1 MIIQT
6 TREQFKLK
14 RLLIIF
20 LLMYNFCFAQQYQN
34 GLILPDFEKVELSKV
49 CCIYLP
55 QEGFSVFNSPDS
67 DYISYLTRMNESSI
81 DNQDP
86 YKIFFINKSTEGAR
100 QIELSNLKKIDYE
113 IWAITYFERKNGFE
127 RIVDINVDYWLSE
140 NEIEEKNFLIANKDN
155 LLGYYANNPG
165 LKLQLSPSK
174 DSDVIVI
181 IKEDLYEILPTGQ
194 TG

>member
-6 TREQFKLK
+6 TREQLKLK

-20 LLMYNFCFAQQYQN
+20 LLVYNFCFAQQYQN
-34 GLILPDFEKVELSKV
+34 GLILPALEKVELSKV
-49 CCIYLP
+49 CCIYLR
-55 QEGFSVFNSPDS
+55 QEGFTVFNSPDS

-100 QIELSNLKKIDYE
+100 QIELSNLKEIDYE

-127 RIVDINVDYWLSE
+127 SIVDINVDYWLSE
-140 NEIEEKNFLIANKDN
+140 NEIEGKNFKIENWINFLIANKDN
-155 LLGYYANNPG
+155 LPGYSANDPG
-165 LKLQLSPSK
+165 LKLQLSLSK
-174 DSDVIVI
+174 
-181 IKEDLYEILPTGQ
+181 
-194 TG
+194 

>member
-1 MIIQT
+1 
-6 TREQFKLK
+6 
-14 RLLIIF
+14 
-20 LLMYNFCFAQQYQN
+20 
-34 GLILPDFEKVELSKV
+34 
-49 CCIYLP
+49 
-55 QEGFSVFNSPDS
+55 
-67 DYISYLTRMNESSI
+67 MNESSI

-140 NEIEEKNFLIANKDN
+140 NEIEKKNFLIANKDN
-155 LLGYYANNPG
+155 LLGYYANDPG

-181 IKEDLYEILPTGQ
+181 IKRDLYEILPTGQ